1 MELGTA
7 ESKSLI
13 RRKTAKVNSGEWRRT
28 RASLFGCV
36 CALSPLTKRG
46 T

>member
-13 RRKTAKVNSGEWRRT
+13 RRKTAKVNSGEWRH
-28 RASLFGCV
+28 S
-36 CALSPLTKRG
+36 RG
-46 T
+46 IAVWLHLLRSFPCL